1 MEKIKHLNEEAQRI
15 YDETVKMIKKM
26 GNHKD
31 IDKAL
36 IAAYAVEMMTFE
48 KACVEIINNGELY
61 KAPSGYPMI
70 NPWYTI
76 RKQSLKSAMD
86 IAKLFGFTP
95 IVRKSLG
102 ANKEI
107 ETPMFDL
114 LTNREK
120 LG

>member
-1 MEKIKHLNEEAQRI
+1 MEVMNERAKLIFTNTIKQL
-15 YDETVKMIKKM
+15 KKLKQY
-26 GNHKD
+26 HD
-31 IDKAL
+31 IDEKL
-36 IAAYAVEMMTFE
+36 IQSYAVEMATYE
-48 KACVEIINNGELY
+48 EASENCNAQSECIP
-61 KAPSGYPMI
+61 APSGYLMI

-102 ANKEI
+102 ANKEV